1 MLEHYGVP
9 RRYEDDQIIFGQGSK
24 GDEMFVVRTGKVRIH
39 ASHNGHD
46 VTLAILGPH
55 EFFGEMSLLTGE
67 ARSASAHAQGA
78 VELTAVDAETFNRL
92 VGDPLVHDM
101 LARMSQRIRDVDRE
115 LEKLSGQDSIRR
127 EHLSHLIEQRNWFA

>member
-1 MLEHYGVP
+1 MEHYGVP
-9 RRYEDDQIIFGQGSK
+9 RHFEDGQIIFSQGSR
-24 GDEMFVVRTGKVRIH
+24 GDEMFVVRAGKVRIH
-39 ASHNGHD
+39 ASHDGHD
-46 VTLAILGPH
+46 VTLAFLGPH

-67 ARSASAHAQGA
+67 TRSASAQAQGP
-78 VELTAVDAETFNRL
+78 VELTVVDAETFNRL

-127 EHLSHLIEQRNWFA
+127 EHLSHIIEQRNWFA